1 MFKLETI
8 NIENVNNELSIENK
22 DDILSKQN
30 NALSE
35 ILNNVIN
42 WSIDAGLKYILPDS
56 IENDVIKIKNDL
68 LNGNAAQK
76 IIDTIGSVIN
86 LGKEKLN
93 NEKKEIINTEDIKK
107 VLQNPDTIKLI
118 SDTVETILNN
128 RDINIQNKERSNK
141 KIIEKNV
148 ENNLNN
154 QLESQIN
161 SINKIENYKNEW
173 YKNYENKDFEK
184 INKVYK
190 NIKKELK
197 NIVPIEKL
205 IKETRKIENLN
216 QLIKSKGGDF
226 NITKEELELAN
237 KLV

>member
-1 MFKLETI
+1 METI

-22 DDILSKQN
+22 DNILSKQN

-93 NEKKEIINTEDIKK
+93 NEKKEILNTEDIKK
-107 VLQNPDTIKLI
+107 VLKNPDTIKLI
-118 SDTVETILNN
+118 SDTVEIILNN

>member
-1 MFKLETI
+1 MEAI

-154 QLESQIN
+154 QLERQVN

-184 INKVYK
+184 INKIYK

>member
-1 MFKLETI
+1 METI

-154 QLESQIN
+154 QLERQVN

>member
-1 MFKLETI
+1 MEDI

-22 DDILSKQN
+22 DNILSKQN

-154 QLESQIN
+154 QLERQVN

-184 INKVYK
+184 INKIYK

>member
-1 MFKLETI
+1 METI

-141 KIIEKNV
+141 KIIKKNV

>member
-1 MFKLETI
+1 MEAI

-93 NEKKEIINTEDIKK
+93 NEKKEILNTEDIKK
-107 VLQNPDTIKLI
+107 VLKNPDTIKLI
-118 SDTVETILNN
+118 SDTVEIILNN

>member
-1 MFKLETI
+1 MEDI

-22 DDILSKQN
+22 DNILSKQN

-93 NEKKEIINTEDIKK
+93 NEKKEILNTEDIKK
-107 VLQNPDTIKLI
+107 VLKNPDTIKLI
-118 SDTVETILNN
+118 SDTVEIILNN

-141 KIIEKNV
+141 KIIEKNE

-173 YKNYENKDFEK
+173 YKNYENKDYEMM
-184 INKVYK
+184 NKEYK

>member
-1 MFKLETI
+1 MKDI
-8 NIENVNNELSIENK
+8 NIENSNNELTIESTDN
-22 DDILSKQN
+22 ILSKQN

-56 IENDVIKIKNDL
+56 IENDVIKIKNNL

-93 NEKKEIINTEDIKK
+93 NEKKEILNTEDIKK
-107 VLQNPDTIKLI
+107 ILQNPDTIKLI
-118 SDTVETILNN
+118 SDTVEIILNN
-128 RDINIQNKERSNK
+128 RNTNIQNKENSNK
-141 KIIEKNV
+141 QIIERNV

-173 YKNYENKDFEK
+173 YKDYESKDFE
-184 INKVYK
+184 NMDKVYK

-205 IKETRKIENLN
+205 IKEIRKIENLN

>member
-1 MFKLETI
+1 METI

-173 YKNYENKDFEK
+173 YKNYENKDLEKMNKTLKK
-184 INKVYK
+184 INKEF
-190 NIKKELK
+190 KK
-197 NIVPIEKL
+197 IIPIENT
-205 IKETRKIENLN
+205 IKEIRKIENLN
-216 QLIKSKGGDF
+216 ELINSKGGDF
-226 NITKEELELAN
+226 NITKEERELAN
-237 KLV
+237 RLI

>member
-1 MFKLETI
+1 MEAI

-154 QLESQIN
+154 QLERQVN

>member
-1 MFKLETI
+1 MEAI

-118 SDTVETILNN
+118 SDKVETILNN
-128 RDINIQNKERSNK
+128 KKINIQNKERSNK

-154 QLESQIN
+154 QLERQVN

-184 INKVYK
+184 INKIYK

>member
-1 MFKLETI
+1 METI

-154 QLESQIN
+154 QLERQVN

-184 INKVYK
+184 INKIYK

>member
-1 MFKLETI
+1 METI

-173 YKNYENKDFEK
+173 YKNYENKDLEKMNKTLKK
-184 INKVYK
+184 INKEF
-190 NIKKELK
+190 KK
-197 NIVPIEKL
+197 IIPIENT
-205 IKETRKIENLN
+205 IKEIRKIENLN
-216 QLIKSKGGDF
+216 ELINSKGGDF

>member
-1 MFKLETI
+1 MEAI

-93 NEKKEIINTEDIKK
+93 NEKKEIMNIDDIERILKNPKIIKVLANTVDEILKNKSIKSEILNTE
-107 VLQNPDTIKLI
+107 
-118 SDTVETILNN
+118 E
-128 RDINIQNKERSNK
+128 INL
-141 KIIEKNV
+141 KNV
-148 ENNLNN
+148 ENKLNKEFEN
-154 QLESQIN
+154 QIN
-161 SINKIENYKNEW
+161 AINRIEKYKNEW
-173 YKNYENKDFEK
+173 YKNYDNKNFEK
-184 INKVYK
+184 MYNVFK

-197 NIVPIEKL
+197 NIIPLENM
-205 IKETRKIENLN
+205 IKEFRKIENLN
-216 QLIKSKGGDF
+216 QLVKSKGGDF
-226 NITKEELELAN
+226 DITKDELELAN

>member
-1 MFKLETI
+1 MEDI

-22 DDILSKQN
+22 DNILSKQN

-93 NEKKEIINTEDIKK
+93 NEKKEILNTEDIKK
-107 VLQNPDTIKLI
+107 VLKNPDTIKLI
-118 SDTVETILNN
+118 SDTVEIILNN
-128 RDINIQNKERSNK
+128 RDINIQNKERNNK

-173 YKNYENKDFEK
+173 YKNYENKDFEMM
-184 INKVYK
+184 NKEYK

>member
-1 MFKLETI
+1 MEAI

>member
-1 MFKLETI
+1 MEDI

-22 DDILSKQN
+22 DNILSKQN

-93 NEKKEIINTEDIKK
+93 NEKKEILNTEDIKK
-107 VLQNPDTIKLI
+107 VLKNPDTIKLI
-118 SDTVETILNN
+118 SDTVEIILNN

-173 YKNYENKDFEK
+173 YKNYENKDFEMM
-184 INKVYK
+184 NKEYK

>member
-1 MFKLETI
+1 METI